1 MKIYVRLFAS
11 LAKNVSQ
18 AVLAHSPQGVRVG
31 TPLEV
36 ELPQD
41 STLDDLVNYL
51 DLPRQDIKLF
61 FVNGRAQEINYRLE
75 PGDEVGIFPPV
86 GGG

>member
-11 LAKNVSQ
+11 LSKNVSQ
-18 AVLAHSPQGVRVG
+18 AVLEHSPGGVRVG

-36 ELPQD
+36 ELPQG
-41 STLDDLVNYL
+41 STLDDLVNRL
-51 DLPRQDIKLF
+51 DLPRREIKLF
-61 FVNGRAQEINYRLE
+61 FVNGRAQDLDCRLE
-75 PGDEVGIFPPV
+75 PDDEVGIFPPV

>member
-1 MKIYVRLFAS
+1 MDGRDLKKLRV
-11 LAKNVSQ
+11 AKNVSQ
-18 AVLAHSPQGVRVG
+18 AVLKHSPQGVRVG

-36 ELPQD
+36 EMPPG
-41 STLDDLVNYL
+41 STLDDLVSYL
-51 DLPRQDIKLF
+51 DLPRNDIKIF

-75 PGDEVGIFPPV
+75 SEDEVGIFPPV